1 QDIDLI
7 DILWRQDIDLGA
19 GREIFDYGHRQKESE
34 VDKER
39 SDGRES
45 GDSWRSAGNEVL
57 ERIPLVDGETGESFP
72 AQVPGAEDQT
82 ALSLEECLRLL
93 EATFPF
99 GDNPEF
105 PAPDVSALSEAVPGQ
120 SRAPGGSPGL
130 LSPLLAETESP
141 FDLEQQWQD
150 LMSIMEMQAMEVNGT
165 GTESLY
171 GGSGGGSGDLLGS
184 SYSLAPGT
192 PITHN
197 VSLHQ
202 ASLGSGCSSSQ
213 DFSLFSPDMESP
225 PGGSALLQLA
235 PDNSTGLG
243 GTFGSTNLSGIF
255 FP

>member
-19 GREIFDYGHRQKESE
+19 GREIFDYSHRQKESE
-34 VDKER
+34 VDKEL
-39 SDGRES
+39 SDGRER

-57 ERIPLVDGETGESFP
+57 DRNLLVDGETGESFP

-99 GDNPEF
+99 GENSEF
-105 PAPDVSALSEAVPGQ
+105 PAADVSALSEAVPGQ
-120 SRAPGGSPGL
+120 SRGPGGPPTL
-130 LSPLLAETESP
+130 LSPLLAESESP

-150 LMSIMEMQAMEVNGT
+150 LMSIMEMQAMEVNT
-165 GTESLY
+165 TTAESLF
-171 GGSGGGSGDLLGS
+171 GGTSGDLLVS
-184 SYSLAPGT
+184 NYSLAPGT
-192 PITHN
+192 PINQN

-202 ASLGSGCSSSQ
+202 ASLGNCSQ
-213 DFSLFSPDMESP
+213 DFSLFSSEIENPSIA
-225 PGGSALLQLA
+225 GGSPLLQLA
-235 PDNSTGLG
+235 PDNSTGLNS
-243 GTFGSTNLSGIF
+243 TFGSTNLSGIF

>member
-19 GREIFDYGHRQKESE
+19 GREIFDYSHRQKESE
-34 VDKER
+34 VDKEL
-39 SDGRES
+39 SDGRER

-57 ERIPLVDGETGESFP
+57 DRIPLVDGETGESFP

-99 GDNPEF
+99 GDNSEF
-105 PAPDVSALSEAVPGQ
+105 PAADVSALSEAVPGQ
-120 SRAPGGSPGL
+120 SQAPGGPPSL

-150 LMSIMEMQAMEVNGT
+150 LMSIMEMQAMEVNST
-165 GTESLY
+165 SAESLY
-171 GGSGGGSGDLLGS
+171 GGTGGDLLAS
-184 SYSLAPGT
+184 NYSLAPGT
-192 PITHN
+192 PINQN

-202 ASLGSGCSSSQ
+202 ASLGSCSQ
-213 DFSLFSPDMESP
+213 DFSLFSSDIESP
-225 PGGSALLQLA
+225 SMAGGSALLQLA
-235 PDNSTGLG
+235 PDNSTGLNS
-243 GTFGSTNLSGIF
+243 TFGSTNLSGIF

>member
-19 GREIFDYGHRQKESE
+19 GREIFDYSHRQKESE
-34 VDKER
+34 VDKEL
-39 SDGRES
+39 SDGRER

-57 ERIPLVDGETGESFP
+57 DRIPLVDGETGESFP

-105 PAPDVSALSEAVPGQ
+105 PAADVSALSEAVPGQ
-120 SRAPGGSPGL
+120 SRAPGSAPGL

-150 LMSIMEMQAMEVNGT
+150 LMSIMEMQAMEVNST
-165 GTESLY
+165 TSAESLY
-171 GGSGGGSGDLLGS
+171 GGSGDLLAS

-192 PITHN
+192 PINQN

-202 ASLGSGCSSSQ
+202 ASLGGCSQ
-213 DFSLFSPDMESP
+213 DFSLFSSDVESP
-225 PGGSALLQLA
+225 SVAGGSALLQLA

>member
-19 GREIFDYGHRQKESE
+19 GREIFDYSHRQKESE
-34 VDKER
+34 VDKELN
-39 SDGRES
+39 DGRER
-45 GDSWRSAGNEVL
+45 GDSWRSGGNDIL
-57 ERIPLVDGETGESFP
+57 DRTLLVDGETGESFP

-99 GDNPEF
+99 GENSEF
-105 PAPDVSALSEAVPGQ
+105 PAADVSTLSEAVPSE
-120 SRAPGGSPGL
+120 SRPAGIQTSL

-150 LMSIMEMQAMEVNGT
+150 LMSIMEMQAMEVNNTTAETLYNGT
-165 GTESLY
+165 
-171 GGSGGGSGDLLGS
+171 SGDLLS
-184 SYSLAPGT
+184 ANYSLAPNT
-192 PITHN
+192 PINQN

-202 ASLGSGCSSSQ
+202 ASLGSCAQ
-213 DFSLFSPDMESP
+213 DFSLFSSDIESP
-225 PGGSALLQLA
+225 SMAGSSALLQLT
-235 PDNSTGLG
+235 PDNSTGLNT
-243 GTFGSTNLSGIF
+243 TFGSTNLSGIF